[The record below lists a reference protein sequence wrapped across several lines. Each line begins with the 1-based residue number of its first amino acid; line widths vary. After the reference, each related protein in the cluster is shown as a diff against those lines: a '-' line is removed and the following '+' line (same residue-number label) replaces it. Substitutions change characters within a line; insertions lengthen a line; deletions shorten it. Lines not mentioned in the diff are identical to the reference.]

1 MHYKTIIGIATLSLS
16 SLAAN
21 AAFTAPVQVA
31 GPSFSDIEL
40 GTFTLSATSNVVG
53 DLGYA
58 PYVLVA
64 PGIQISLPPVTFNSV
79 NINNVAQTLVTT
91 GALSGEH
98 FSFSGLNAG
107 TYSLRTSGSLT
118 GTNFVAAQY
127 TFITTLVPEP
137 ESFLMLLAGIGLI
150 GIFARRRNR
159 LNAV

>member
-1 MHYKTIIGIATLSLS
+1 MLFKTLAISTVVLLNTLT
-16 SLAAN
+16 AN
-21 AAFTAPVQVA
+21 AALTAPVQVG

-40 GTFTLSATSNVVG
+40 GTFTLGGTSNIDG

-64 PGIQISLPPVTFNSV
+64 PGIQIPLPPVTFNSV
-79 NINNVAQTLVTT
+79 TVNNLTQTSTMAGTLF
-91 GALSGEH
+91 GEH

-127 TFITTLVPEP
+127 VFITTLVPEP
-137 ESFLMLLAGIGLI
+137 ETFAMLLAGLGLM
-150 GIFARRRNR
+150 GLFNRRRK
-159 LNAV
+159 